1 MDVLGSIREYAE
13 ANAFLSYLIVVG
25 VLALASPVLRIFVG
39 GIALRIAIRTETI
52 VDDLIVDALRPF
64 RFVYAL
70 PVAVGFL
77 LASMAEPYAYEMR
90 LVTGALLIV
99 LVVDTAIKLLSG
111 IGAVIRQRSGV
122 RVSTTAYIDL
132 LKIVA
137 VVLGFAVAVSVM
149 TETDLLKLLGGIGAF
164 AAVLMFIFKDTLH
177 SILASLQIASWG
189 HFREGDW
196 ISVPSFNADGTVE
209 RIGLYDITV
218 RNWDLTVSLI
228 PTNKVLEVATTNY
241 RSMQKEKRARRIQE
255 KLFINIET
263 IRLCDRPLLEKL
275 GQIELISDLVAD
287 KLEALG
293 KLDDPNGDPRCATSV
308 STNYELFRTYVDRYL
323 RSCDDLHQKR
333 NFILVRTLAPT
344 RHGLPLDIFAFTR
357 QTDLVDFSNVQTS
370 IFNHLLAMVALFDLC
385 LYQHKGDPVD

>member
-1 MDVLGSIREYAE
+1 LWSAYSRWH
-13 ANAFLSYLIVVG
+13 L
-25 VLALASPVLRIFVG
+25 LRIFVG
-39 GIALRIAIRTETI
+39 GIAFRIAILTETI

-99 LVVDTAIKLLSG
+99 PVVDAAIKLLSG
-111 IGAVIRQRSGV
+111 IGAAIRQRSGA

-132 LKIVA
+132 LKIVT

-164 AAVLMFIFKDTLH
+164 AAVLMFMFKDMLH
-177 SILASLQIASWG
+177 STLASLQIASWG

-196 ISVPSFNADGTVE
+196 ISVPSFSADGTIE

-218 RNWDLTVSLI
+218 RNWDLTVSLV

-293 KLDDPNGDPRCATSV
+293 ELDDPNGEPRCATSV
-308 STNYELFRTYVDRYL
+308 STNYELFRTYVDRHL
-323 RSCDDLHQKR
+323 RSCDDLHQKQ
-333 NFILVRTLAPT
+333 NFILVRILAPS
-344 RHGLPLDIFAFTR
+344 RHGLPLHIVAFTR
-357 QTDLVDFSNVQTS
+357 QTDFIDFSNVQTS
-370 IFNHLLAMVALFDLC
+370 IFNHLVAIVALFDLC
-385 LYQHKGDPVD
+385 LYQHKGHPVD

>member
-1 MDVLGSIREYAE
+1 
-13 ANAFLSYLIVVG
+13 
-25 VLALASPVLRIFVG
+25 
-39 GIALRIAIRTETI
+39 
-52 VDDLIVDALRPF
+52 
-64 RFVYAL
+64 
-70 PVAVGFL
+70 
-77 LASMAEPYAYEMR
+77 MAEPYAYKMR

-111 IGAVIRQRSGV
+111 IGAAIRQRSGA

-228 PTNKVLEVATTNY
+228 PTNKVLDVATTN
-241 RSMQKEKRARRIQE
+241 
-255 KLFINIET
+255 
-263 IRLCDRPLLEKL
+263 D
-275 GQIELISDLVAD
+275 
-287 KLEALG
+287 
-293 KLDDPNGDPRCATSV
+293 
-308 STNYELFRTYVDRYL
+308 
-323 RSCDDLHQKR
+323 
-333 NFILVRTLAPT
+333 
-344 RHGLPLDIFAFTR
+344 
-357 QTDLVDFSNVQTS
+357 
-370 IFNHLLAMVALFDLC
+370 
-385 LYQHKGDPVD
+385 